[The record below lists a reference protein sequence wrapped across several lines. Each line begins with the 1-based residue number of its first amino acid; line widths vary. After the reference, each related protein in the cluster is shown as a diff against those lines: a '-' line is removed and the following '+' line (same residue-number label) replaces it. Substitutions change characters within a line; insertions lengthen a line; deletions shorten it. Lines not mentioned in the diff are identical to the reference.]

1 MIDITDFL
9 DELAQIDWFKN
20 CGVPNEKYHMI
31 FSLFEAYDTWG
42 QQTLSIWEP
51 HAYELEDEAAEKI
64 GDDEIDEIF
73 AAVSS
78 AIGDVVWNRLGDFLT
93 RRNLWEEA
101 GVLPEILDMVKQD
114 ISWACIERI
123 LKVDSVYTKILNIYK
138 EGYFPCSWIGEYPS
152 GQAVVM

>member
-1 MIDITDFL
+1 MIEITDFL

-20 CGVPNEKYHMI
+20 SGTSNEKYHMI
-31 FSLFEAYDTWG
+31 FSLFEVYDTWG

-51 HAYELEDEAAEKI
+51 HSYSLEEN
-64 GDDEIDEIF
+64 DDIDDNEIDEVF
-73 AAVSS
+73 AAVSA
-78 AIGDVVWNRLGDFLT
+78 AIGDTVWNKLGEFLT

-101 GVLPEILDMVKQD
+101 GVLPEMLDTVKRD

-123 LKVDSVYTKILNIYK
+123 LNIDSLFTTLLNIYK